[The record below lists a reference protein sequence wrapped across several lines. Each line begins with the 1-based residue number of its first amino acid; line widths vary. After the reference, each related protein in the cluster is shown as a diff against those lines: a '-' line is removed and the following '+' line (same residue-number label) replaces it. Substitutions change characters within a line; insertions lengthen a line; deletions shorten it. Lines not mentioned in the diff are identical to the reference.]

1 MKRYRQVSIENK
13 NQVSQKKEEQDKTK
27 ILPHQVSILGLYE
40 LHVIHVQQNAIPQL
54 SYGTNDS
61 IPLQI

>member
-40 LHVIHVQQNAIPQL
+40 LHVIYVQQNATPQL